1 MARWFLS
8 TRVHSV
14 GGPVGPVKILDADRP
29 GYTGD
34 LTQELLGAIRGREVF
49 FGTHGFETNQ
59 DVGISHLT
67 YWFNNL
73 QIGNA
78 VPIGLLW
85 PGDCI
90 IPIAVDYIVE
100 GHEAIASG
108 DLFSAFLNDKFTGA
122 VSFCFASHS
131 LGARVVLQTVRG
143 LQGLHVRRVLL
154 MAGAIDDNCL
164 TNEYSDAAGKVDE
177 ISLLASLKDDVL
189 AFAFPLGNPLQRIID
204 GTHPY
209 FRAAIGHSGPAQ
221 PYPPFPR
228 LQSNWQIPTNLNYG
242 HHDYLPGQSVAPAYS
257 ASVDIPADDGPTP
270 PVNTPLQLAPDPNL
284 WKPAWS
290 AAFASARYQKP

>member
-29 GYTGD
+29 GWPYD
-34 LTQELLGAIRGREVF
+34 LTQELLDAIRGREVF

-59 DVGISHLT
+59 DVGTSHLT

-108 DLFSAFLNDKFTGA
+108 DLFSAFLNTGFAGA
-122 VSFCFASHS
+122 VSLSFASHS

-143 LQGLHVRRVLL
+143 LQGFQVRRVLL

-164 TNEYSDAAGKVDE
+164 TNEYSDAVGKIDE
-177 ISLLASLKDDVL
+177 VSLLASLKDEVL
-189 AFAFPLGNPLQRIID
+189 AFAFPLGNPLQRLID
-204 GTHPY
+204 HSHPY
-209 FRAAIGHSGPAQ
+209 FRAALGHTGPAQ
-221 PYPPFPR
+221 PYPPAPR
-228 LQSNWQIPTNLNYG
+228 LQPNWQIPTSLSYG
-242 HHDYLPGQSVAPAYS
+242 HHNYLPGQSVAPGYS
-257 ASVDIPADDGPTP
+257 ASVDIPPDGSILPANTP
-270 PVNTPLQLAPDPNL
+270 PQLASDPNL

-290 AAFASARYQKP
+290 AAFASTRYQKP